1 MYVFFLSQGVVLGQ
15 PDDCPDHVYQIMKS
29 CWHQDASQRPNFT
42 LMIAQLKQEV
52 TSPTHSPDH
61 PLPVHDKQSFY
72 QNIGFSPEQFK
83 GKLDIVQAN
92 NLRKEILESFSR
104 NRFCLVCRNSKMTE
118 RKKKKKTQRTQFSK
132 NLFCNF

>member
-52 TSPTHSPDH
+52 TSPSHSPDH
-61 PLPVHDKQSFY
+61 PLPVHDKQSLY
-72 QNIGFSPEQFK
+72 QNLGFSPEQFK

-92 NLRKEILESFSR
+92 NLRNKRFFSGSFLFGFR
-104 NRFCLVCRNSKMTE
+104 NTIMPE
-118 RKKKKKTQRTQFSK
+118 RKNLRELNFQRICFATS
-132 NLFCNF
+132 